1 MAVNDRPTEQGAVA
15 PPPTNDL
22 YSPAGVFDS
31 EGVTI
36 AGQGGTSSSSIAEST
51 LTPSGTG
58 GGTGTEPNDTPI
70 TIMAGNGLAGGG
82 NFTTNQAAASTITL
96 DLPPVGM
103 MGTFGTADMPVQSVS
118 VDGFGRVTSITLQQD
133 APIPTPFRDN
143 FSASADNTV
152 RAAAEAPRME
162 DITISVADGYTVDTV
177 VPMST
182 GTVPVTLG
190 TPTGLGTDTVTIPV
204 TIPATQQPSDP
215 VGSVSVMTTSMV
227 TETSSM
233 RTREETATPLD
244 TMTFIPFYQMVYDTR
259 QDTVT
264 LSGLTAS
271 EVALDNGTMVTLQYN
286 TSGSRRQYG
295 YLALEMEVGRTYR
308 FDAGFFDISAD
319 PLPGVTATMFGR
331 TYEFFEFP
339 TQADLSFTIRW

>member
-36 AGQGGTSSSSIAEST
+36 AGQGGTSSSAIAEST

-82 NFTTNQAAASTITL
+82 NFTTNQSAASTITL
-96 DLPPVGM
+96 NLPGVGSA
-103 MGTFGTADMPVQSVS
+103 GTFGTADMPVQSVS

-152 RAAAEAPRME
+152 RAASEAPRME
-162 DITISVADGYTVDTV
+162 DITISVADGYTIDSV
-177 VPMST
+177 VPMDT
-182 GTVPVTLG
+182 GDVTVTLG
-190 TPTGLGTDTVTIPV
+190 TPTGLGTETVTIPV
-204 TIPATQQPSDP
+204 TIPAVQDSDDP

-227 TETSSM
+227 TETETM

-244 TMTFIPFYQMVYDTR
+244 TMTFIPFYQMTFDEPMPSP
-259 QDTVT
+259 T
-264 LSGLTAS
+264 LGGLTAS
-271 EVALDNGTMVTLQYN
+271 EVPLENGTMVTIGHLGAGG
-286 TSGSRRQYG
+286 TDYG
-295 YLALEMEVGRTYR
+295 ILALENVSGRTYR
-308 FDAGFFDISAD
+308 FDAGFFDIMIT
-319 PLPGVTATMFGR
+319 PLPIPSQRMFGR
-331 TYEFFEFP
+331 EYVFYEFP
-339 TQADLSFTIRW
+339 TRSNLSFTIRW